1 MIDLT
6 PYVHRDKPFFTVN
19 NNIDVFMTIDK
30 CMYDAIRTNKDT
42 LLLDGN
48 EYNLIEFNTNRFHY
62 PITNYIGLGKEFD
75 IHISIVLEETKSS
88 IRNKK
93 IKELG
98 L

>member
-6 PYVHRDKPFFTVN
+6 PYVHRDKPFYKKDN
-19 NNIDVFMTIDK
+19 KIDVFMTIDK
-30 CMYDAIRTNKDT
+30 NVYDEIINHKDI

-48 EYNLIEFNTNRFHY
+48 EYNLIEFDTRLYSVLNC
-62 PITNYIGLGKEFD
+62 KEFD

-93 IKELG
+93 LKELG
-98 L
+98 I

>member
-6 PYVHRDKPFFTVN
+6 PYVHRDKPFYKKDN
-19 NNIDVFMTIDK
+19 KIDVFMTIDK
-30 CMYDAIRTNKDT
+30 CMYDEIRTHKDI

-48 EYNLIEFNTNRFHY
+48 EYNLVEFN
-62 PITNYIGLGKEFD
+62 TNYIGLGKEFD
-75 IHISIVLEETKSS
+75 IWTSIVLEETKSS

>member
-6 PYVHRDKPFFTVN
+6 PYVHRDKPFFSVN
-19 NNIDVFMTIDK
+19 NEIDVFMTIDK

-48 EYNLIEFNTNRFHY
+48 EYNLIEFNTN
-62 PITNYIGLGKEFD
+62 YIGLGKEFD
-75 IHISIVLEETKSS
+75 LHISIVLEETKSS

>member
-6 PYVHRDKPFFTVN
+6 PYVHRDKPFYKQDN
-19 NNIDVFMTIDK
+19 KIDVFMTIDK
-30 CMYDAIRTNKDT
+30 CMYDEIRTHKDI

-48 EYNLIEFNTNRFHY
+48 EYNLIEFN
-62 PITNYIGLGKEFD
+62 TNYIGLGKEFD